1 LKFVHPL
8 DGDVTSSPRIADD
21 DQNVA
26 VAADGLRKEYGDP
39 DDGGVLAVDDVSF
52 AVGSGEIVGVLG
64 PNGAGKTTTIKM
76 LLGLIVP
83 TAGSATVAGVDAGA
97 NPRRAY
103 EHVGAMLE
111 GARNVYWRLS
121 VRENMRF
128 FAAIGGADPAD
139 RRDRQDDLLETLGI
153 AEKADVPVR
162 ELSRGQKQKV
172 SLACT
177 LARGADVLFLDEP
190 TLGLDVESSLDLQRE
205 LKRLAREEDVT
216 VVLSSH
222 DMDVVER
229 VCDRVVIL
237 ADGQV
242 AADERVEDLVE
253 VFATQAYRVRASA
266 QPGLRA
272 AVAAAG
278 TVESWETN
286 DGVARFEVVL
296 PDQNAFY
303 DLVDAVRESGA
314 TLESFESVDPDLEE
328 VFVELTSGDDGDIT
342 EAGIADG
349 EEPPTTTPR
358 PATDGGDGA

>member
-1 LKFVHPL
+1 M
-8 DGDVTSSPRIADD
+8 TSSPRTADD
-21 DQNVA
+21 DPNVA

-39 DDGGVLAVDDVSF
+39 ADGGVLAVDDVSF
-52 AVGSGEIVGVLG
+52 EVGSGEIVGVLG

-83 TAGSATVAGVDAGA
+83 TAGSATVAGVDVATS
-97 NPRRAY
+97 PRRVY
-103 EHVGAMLE
+103 ERVGAMLE

-121 VRENMRF
+121 VRENLRF
-128 FAAIGGADPAD
+128 FAAIGGADPGD
-139 RRDRQDDLLETLGI
+139 VRDRHDDLLDKLGI
-153 AEKADVPVR
+153 TEKADVPVR

-172 SLACT
+172 ALACT
-177 LARGADVLFLDEP
+177 LARGADVVFLDEP

-205 LKRLAREEDVT
+205 LRRLAREDDVT

-237 ADGQV
+237 ADGRV

-266 QPGLRA
+266 EPGLRD

-278 TVESWETN
+278 TVESWTER
-286 DGVARFEVVL
+286 DDVVRFEVVL
-296 PDQNAFY
+296 PDQGAFY

-314 TLESFESVDPDLEE
+314 DLETFESVDPDLED
-328 VFVELTSGDDGDIT
+328 VFVRITRGDGR
-342 EAGIADG
+342 EATDADAAG
-349 EEPPTTTPR
+349 ERGTPR
-358 PATDGGDGA
+358 SPVTDGGDGR

>member
-1 LKFVHPL
+1 VTGSTHST
-8 DGDVTSSPRIADD
+8 DGGSARDDDGFERGAAVVADD
-21 DQNVA
+21 
-26 VAADGLRKEYGDP
+26 LRKTYGDP
-39 DDGGVLAVDDVSF
+39 DDGGVLAVEDVSF
-52 AVGSGEIVGVLG
+52 EVGSGEIVGVLG

-76 LLGLIVP
+76 LLGLIAP
-83 TAGSATVAGVDAGA
+83 TAGSATVAGVDVDA
-97 NPRRAY
+97 NPRQAY
-103 EHVGAMLE
+103 ERVGAMLE

-121 VRENMRF
+121 VRENLRF
-128 FAAIGGADPAD
+128 FAAIGGADPSD
-139 RRDRQDDLLETLGI
+139 LRERQDDLLETLGI

-205 LKRLAREEDVT
+205 LRRLAREDDVT

-237 ADGQV
+237 ADGRV

-253 VFATQAYRVRASA
+253 VFATQAYRVRASEE
-266 QPGLRA
+266 PGLRA
-272 AVAAAG
+272 TVADAG
-278 TVESWETN
+278 TIESWDAN

-296 PDQNAFY
+296 GDQDAFY
-303 DLVDAVRESGA
+303 DLVDAVRDSGA
-314 TLESFESVDPDLEE
+314 GLESFESVDPDLEE
-328 VFVELTSGDDGDIT
+328 VFVELTSDDDADATDGDARRAAT
-342 EAGIADG
+342 AS
-349 EEPPTTTPR
+349 PPR

>member
-1 LKFVHPL
+1 MQPSPPVDADDERVEAR
-8 DGDVTSSPRIADD
+8 DGDEPTVTVVADD
-21 DQNVA
+21 
-26 VAADGLRKEYGDP
+26 LRKTYGDP
-39 DDGGVLAVDDVSF
+39 EDGGVLAVDDVSF
-52 AVGSGEIVGVLG
+52 EVGSGEIVGVLG

-76 LLGLIVP
+76 LLGLIAP
-83 TAGSATVAGVDAGA
+83 TAGSATVAGVDVDA

-103 EHVGAMLE
+103 ERVGAMLE

-121 VRENMRF
+121 VRENLRF
-128 FAAIGGADPAD
+128 FAAIGGADPGD
-139 RRDRQDDLLETLGI
+139 LRERQDDLLETLGI

-205 LKRLAREEDVT
+205 LRRLAREEDVT

-237 ADGQV
+237 ADGRV
-242 AADERVEDLVE
+242 AADERVDDLVE
-253 VFATQAYRVRASA
+253 VFATQAYRVRASEE
-266 QPGLRA
+266 PGLRA
-272 AVAAAG
+272 TVADVG
-278 TVESWETN
+278 TIESWDAN
-286 DGVARFEVVL
+286 GGVARFEVVL
-296 PDQNAFY
+296 GDQDAFY
-303 DLVDAVRESGA
+303 DLVDAVRDSGA
-314 TLESFESVDPDLEE
+314 ALESFESVDPDLEE
-328 VFVELTSGDDGDIT
+328 VFVELTSDDDDADATDGDDNR
-342 EAGIADG
+342 AAAAS
-349 EEPPTTTPR
+349 PPR